1 VRSHA
6 EEDRERPFGCEFCG
20 RRFRVKY
27 NMKEHVKLHLGDR
40 PFVCEICR
48 KPFTRPDKLKAHT
61 LRHVYEPTLT
71 SDVCA
76 DLDQVG

>member
-1 VRSHA
+1 M
-6 EEDRERPFGCEFCG
+6 
-20 RRFRVKY
+20 KY